1 MCQMCRC
8 LNFAHPKR
16 AKCVQCA
23 CKCCNQSLFPKRYEN
38 VCKSVNMQNFAHP
51 HACKMCA
58 VCLQICNWNLFAI
71 KCGYAKFCTF
81 THVRNVHIQ
90 NVFDVHA
97 CFAIMCAK
105 VWMCEILHI
114 HTRAICVP
122 FLSLLCLQL
131 PKYGRAN
138 LLIYLHTKLP
148 RLL

>member
-23 CKCCNQSLFPKRYEN
+23 CKCCNQSLFPKSYEN

-81 THVRNVHIQ
+81 THVRNVCLFYHCFVDNCQ
-90 NVFDVHA
+90 NTGEPICLPYARHYNPRFVYFLPNFYIEVR
-97 CFAIMCAK
+97 F
-105 VWMCEILHI
+105 ILQ
-114 HTRAICVP
+114 TT
-122 FLSLLCLQL
+122 
-131 PKYGRAN
+131 YGLKRKFF
-138 LLIYLHTKLP
+138 IF
-148 RLL
+148 